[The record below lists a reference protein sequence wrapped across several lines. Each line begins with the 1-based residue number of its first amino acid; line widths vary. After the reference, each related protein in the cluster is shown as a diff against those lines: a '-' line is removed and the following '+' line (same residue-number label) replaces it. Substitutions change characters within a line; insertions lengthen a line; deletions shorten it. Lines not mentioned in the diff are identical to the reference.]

1 MFTLPLILSFQLMP
15 FETSKKNKKQNK
27 NKKNCHLKTV
37 HYVMACSQVKVKN
50 KNKFFRGVTA
60 APPLKSKEDPKFV
73 SLSLKL

>member
-15 FETSKKNKKQNK
+15 FETSKKTKKTK
-27 NKKNCHLKTV
+27 TKKNCHLKTV

-50 KNKFFRGVTA
+50 KNKFFWGVTA
-60 APPLKSKEDPKFV
+60 APLLKSKEDPKFV